1 MDTSTMAL
9 PDAWAWTLPFVWLG
23 VIVLAAVIEA
33 MTTQLVSIWFA
44 AGGVAGLI
52 TTVAGGPFWLQL
64 LLFAVVTAITLA
76 IARPLARRMAAAPKT
91 ETNADRYAGKTG
103 VVTEQIDNVAARG
116 LVKVLGSVWTA
127 RSADGSVIPAGTE
140 VIIQSIEGVKAI
152 VRRP

>member
-9 PDAWAWTLPFVWLG
+9 PFDWSWALPFVWLG
-23 VIVLAAVIEA
+23 IIVLAAVIEA
-33 MTTQLVSIWFA
+33 LTTQLVSIWFA
-44 AGGVAGLI
+44 AGGVAGLV

-76 IARPLARRMAAAPKT
+76 ITRPLVRRMAAAPKA
-91 ETNADRYAGKTG
+91 ETNVDRYVGKTG

-116 LVKVLGSVWTA
+116 LIKVLGSVWTA